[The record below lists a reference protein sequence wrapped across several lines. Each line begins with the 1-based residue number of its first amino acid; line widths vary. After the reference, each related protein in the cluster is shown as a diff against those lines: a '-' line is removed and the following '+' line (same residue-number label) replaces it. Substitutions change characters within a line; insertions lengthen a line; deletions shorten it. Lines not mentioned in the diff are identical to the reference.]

1 MFKVERRP
9 TMPGEI
15 LQEHY
20 LLPREISISAF
31 AYAVG
36 CSRKHM
42 SDIVHG
48 KVRLEAPMAAH
59 IAKVL
64 GTTTQFWVNLQ
75 GAVDAYDAEQETRKW
90 KPAALYR
97 AIDQRARLR
106 LAKSRL

>member
-1 MFKVERRP
+1 MYRLQRRP
-9 TMPGEI
+9 TSPGEI

-20 LLPREISISAF
+20 LLSRGISISKF
-31 AYAVG
+31 ANAVG

-48 KVRLEAPMAAH
+48 KVRLEPSMAAR

-64 GTTTQFWVNLQ
+64 GTTAQFWLNLQ
-75 GAVDAYDAEQETRKW
+75 CAVDSYDAERQTRHW

-97 AIDQRARLR
+97 AA
-106 LAKSRL
+106 AE